1 MPEGVPVVIVVTVTL
16 GDEVVSG
23 GWHRAKHS
31 KAVVRACLAK
41 TEEQTT
47 VPLCDYFT
55 CGTVVSKFWNLKET
69 VICLGVTERN
79 YHIQTGS
86 EPELKQNEY

>member
-1 MPEGVPVVIVVTVTL
+1 M
-16 GDEVVSG
+16 
-23 GWHRAKHS
+23 
-31 KAVVRACLAK
+31 RACLAK
-41 TEEQTT
+41 TEEETT
-47 VPLCDYFT
+47 VPLCDYSI

-86 EPELKQNEY
+86 KPELKQKEYWYHTVAATQICRCLLNTL